1 MKLLLTSGG
10 ITNKTIAGA
19 LTDLVG
25 KPANQ
30 AKIGFIPTAANVEEG
45 NKDWFIATLAELT
58 QEGYWIDI
66 VDPSAPGVDW
76 KKRLAAVDIV
86 FVNGGNTFHL
96 LDQMRK
102 THFDVWLKENLSTK
116 VYVGV
121 SAGSIV
127 ATPSIAVA
135 SVDNGDENLAGLT
148 DLRGLGLVDFE
159 ISPHTPEIVS
169 HKGNQ
174 EYRRT
179 TSNTLYEIDDQTA
192 VRIVDHETEVVS
204 EGVWA
209 KL

>member
-10 ITNKTIAGA
+10 ITNKSIAKA
-19 LTDLVG
+19 LADLVG
-25 KPANQ
+25 KSAQ
-30 AKIGFIPTAANVEEG
+30 EAKIGFIPTAANVEEG
-45 NKDWFIATLAELT
+45 NKDWFIDTLAELR
-58 QEGYWIDI
+58 QEGYWVDM

-76 KKRLAAVDIV
+76 KNRLAAADIV

-135 SVDNGDENLAGLT
+135 SVDNGDKNLAGLT
-148 DLRGLGLVDFE
+148 DLRGLGFVGFE
-159 ISPHTPEIVS
+159 VSPHTPEMVS
-169 HKGNQ
+169 HAGNVA
-174 EYRRT
+174 YRAT
-179 TSNTLYEIDDQTA
+179 IKNDLYEMDDQTA
-192 VRIVDHETEVVS
+192 IKVTEGKIEVVT
-204 EGVWA
+204 EGVYR
-209 KL
+209 KC